1 MKPNVLFRSASLAA
15 ALITLLSSAAANA
28 APEKA
33 EKGSKEG
40 GGGAGGGAAG
50 GGGATSGGGSSTLPR
65 DQADNPYG
73 VEPRDPEKKMWEVG
87 ISSEYHRLFI
97 QNDLEGAAANKNLL
111 VHAAY
116 VEVDPTKND
125 RIRLRGFLYE
135 RFLADPGETGVRS
148 DDLILQYTRVQKL
161 PYEMTLKP
169 GAWITFPTSFS
180 SQKAS
185 SITSPRVYVALDKAL
200 GNWVHVEPRVS
211 GDYYIVRYGT
221 VENGATPNAQARTG
235 IGINVE
241 AQMPFHPALSFGADA
256 GTAYYWYYKA
266 RAAQAGTNNPSFPG
280 TVANSGSTTQD
291 QPIQQTYGFE
301 AYARYDLSRYRPE
314 KATDF
319 HWDFTMSLANG
330 DPAIGYSSA
339 IHDGSL
345 AVYWGFR
352 TTAQVYGVL
361 AARY

>member
-1 MKPNVLFRSASLAA
+1 MKRSVLFKLALST
-15 ALITLLSSAAANA
+15 ALATLFSSAVATQASA
-28 APEKA
+28 APEKT
-33 EKGSKEG
+33 EKGSKE
-40 GGGAGGGAAG
+40 GGGAAG
-50 GGGATSGGGSSTLPR
+50 GGGATGTSAAPTPR
-65 DQADNPYG
+65 DQADAEG
-73 VEPRDPEKKMWEVG
+73 AVSPRDPEKKIWEVG

-116 VEVDPTKND
+116 VEVDPTPAD

-169 GAWITFPTSFS
+169 GAWVTFPTSFT

-185 SITSPRVYVALDKAL
+185 SITSPRVYVALDKGL
-200 GNWVHVEPRVS
+200 GKWVHVEPRVS

-221 VENGATPNAQARTG
+221 VENGSTPNAQARAG
-235 IGINVE
+235 IGLNVE
-241 AQMPFHPALSFGADA
+241 AQMPFHPALSIGADA

-266 RAAQAGTNNPSFPG
+266 RASQANNGPNPSFPG
-280 TVANSGSTTQD
+280 TVQNSGSTTED

-301 AYARYDLSRYRPE
+301 AYARYDLSKYRPE

-319 HWDFTMSLANG
+319 HWDFTLSLANG

>member
-1 MKPNVLFRSASLAA
+1 MKPIVLFNSASSRRLAA
-15 ALITLLSSAAANA
+15 LATALITLLSSTAANA
-28 APEKA
+28 APEKT

-40 GGGAGGGAAG
+40 GGGGGGGGAATG
-50 GGGATSGGGSSTLPR
+50 GGVGSTPR
-65 DQADNPYG
+65 DQADGSAG
-73 VEPRDPEKKMWEVG
+73 VSPRDPSKKMWEVG
-87 ISSEYHRLFI
+87 VSSEYHRLFI

-116 VEVDPTKND
+116 VEVDPTPQD

-135 RFLADPGETGVRS
+135 RFLADPGETGVRT
-148 DDLILQYTRVQKL
+148 DDLILQYTRVQHL
-161 PYEMTLKP
+161 PYELTLKP
-169 GAWITFPTSFS
+169 GAWVTFPTSFT

-185 SITSPRVYVALDKAL
+185 SITSPRISVALDKAL
-200 GNWVHVEPRVS
+200 GNWVHIEPRT
-211 GDYYIVRYGT
+211 GADYYIVRYGT
-221 VENGATPNAQARTG
+221 VENGSTPNAQARYA
-235 IGINVE
+235 IGLNIE
-241 AQMPFHPALSFGADA
+241 AQMPFHPALSIGADA

-266 RAAQAGTNNPSFPG
+266 RASQAGNNNPSFPG
-280 TVANSGSTTQD
+280 TVQDATYKD
-291 QPIQQTYGFE
+291 QPLQQTYGFE

-352 TTAQVYGVL
+352 STAQVYAVL